1 MRFRSVYV
9 AGHGGL
15 VGSAV
20 VRNLE
25 KNGYADILVRS
36 HRELDLR
43 NPEDVRKFFS
53 ETKPEAVVIAAAK
66 VGGIQAN
73 SAYPVEFLLEN
84 LQIQNNLV
92 ATSFEFGVKK
102 LLFLGSSC
110 IYPKLAAQPIVED
123 SLLTGPLE
131 PSNEPYAIAKI
142 AGIKL
147 CQAYARQY
155 GANFICAMPTNI
167 YGPGDNFD
175 LEKSHVLPAL
185 IRKVHEAKVKKRSEV
200 TIWGTGTPRR
210 EFLHAD
216 DLADALRFLLEN
228 YDSPEIINVGYGEDV
243 TIHDLVQIIARVIG
257 LEIKIEFD
265 TSKPDGTPRK
275 LLDSSRLQAL
285 GWQPRI
291 PLQEGIQETYHWLLQ
306 NGADLKGWAN

>member
-25 KNGYADILVRS
+25 KNGYSNILVRS

-243 TIHDLVQIIARVIG
+243 TIHDLVQIIARVVG

-265 TSKPDGTPRK
+265 ASKPDGTPRK

-291 PLQEGIQETYHWLLQ
+291 SLQEGIQQTYHWLLQ

>member
-1 MRFRSVYV
+1 MYV

-15 VGSAV
+15 VGSAL
-20 VRNLE
+20 VRNLQQ
-25 KNGYADILVRS
+25 NGCQNILVRT
-36 HRELDLR
+36 HKELDLK
-43 NPEDVRKFFS
+43 NQAEVRKFFS
-53 ETKPEAVVIAAAK
+53 ENKPEAVIVAAAK

-73 SAYPVEFLLEN
+73 SDFPVEFLLEN
-84 LQIQNNLV
+84 LQIQNNV
-92 ATSFEFGVKK
+92 IATSFEFGVKK

-110 IYPKLAAQPIVED
+110 IYPKMAAQPIRED

-155 GANFICAMPTNI
+155 RANFISAMPTNI

-185 IRKVHEAKVKKRSEV
+185 IRKVHEAKMKNRREV

-216 DLADALRFLLEN
+216 DLADGLRYLLEN
-228 YDSPEIINVGYGEDV
+228 YDSPEIVNVGYGEDV
-243 TIHDLVQIIARVIG
+243 TIYDLVKIIAGAIG
-257 LEIKIEFD
+257 FEIEVVCD

-275 LLDSSRLQAL
+275 LLDSSRLQSL
-285 GWQPRI
+285 GWKPRVQ
-291 PLQEGIQETYHWLLQ
+291 LKDGIRQTYHWLLQ
-306 NGADLKGWAN
+306 NSVELKGWSN

>member
-9 AGHGGL
+9 AGHRGL
-15 VGSAV
+15 VGSAL
-20 VRNLE
+20 VRNLQA
-25 KNGYADILVRS
+25 NGYRNILARA
-36 HRELDLR
+36 HKELDLR
-43 NPEDVRKFFS
+43 NPEEVRKFFS
-53 ETKPEAVVIAAAK
+53 EARPEAVVIAAAK

-73 SAYPVEFLLEN
+73 SVYPVEFLLEN
-84 LQIQNNLV
+84 LQIQNNLI
-92 ATSFEFGVKK
+92 ATSFEFGVTK

-110 IYPKLAAQPIVED
+110 IYPKLAAQPIHED

-155 GANFICAMPTNI
+155 GTDFICAMPTNI

-175 LEKSHVLPAL
+175 LQNSHVLPAL
-185 IRKVHEAKVKKRSEV
+185 IRKVHEAKVEGRHEV

-228 YDSPEIINVGYGEDV
+228 YESPEIINVGYGEDV
-243 TIHDLVQIIARVIG
+243 TIHELVQIIARVLG
-257 LEIKIEFD
+257 WEIEIVFD

-275 LLDSSRLQAL
+275 LLDSTRLQKL
-285 GWQPRI
+285 GWKPRI
-291 PLQEGIQETYHWLLQ
+291 SLKDGILQTYHSLLRG
-306 NGADLKGWAN
+306 GAELKGWTN